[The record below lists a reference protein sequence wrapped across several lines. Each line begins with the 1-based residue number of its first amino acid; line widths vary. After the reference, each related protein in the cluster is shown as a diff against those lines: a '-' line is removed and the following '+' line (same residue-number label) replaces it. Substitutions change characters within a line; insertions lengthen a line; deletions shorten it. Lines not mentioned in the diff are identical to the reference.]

1 MGNML
6 AVSLRSSR
14 KSVVD
19 TIMSLAV
26 LFTKMLIASVFSQ
39 SQNSTNLY
47 EHISA
52 FRWPLFSH
60 R

>member
-1 MGNML
+1 MGNMF

-39 SQNSTNLY
+39 SHKAILTCMK
-47 EHISA
+47 I
-52 FRWPLFSH
+52 
-60 R
+60 